1 MNAVE
6 RVKSICKQRKIP
18 ISKLETDLGYG
29 NAYISG
35 LKKGVFPNDRL
46 EEIANYLNLP
56 SYYLSTGEEKAPS
69 ELPDQSGL
77 WKKIRHDEALLSAL
91 EKYMKLSDKKKK
103 HVLDTIDVL
112 SEA

>member
-46 EEIANYLNLP
+46 EEIANYLNL
-56 SYYLSTGEEKAPS
+56 SSHYLSTGEEKSPN
-69 ELPDQSGL
+69 ELPDQSEL